1 MRQSA
6 AYVTKKTK
14 TMSWNM
20 LKVSGQLEEM
30 VKSSYNSYA
39 IVDND
44 QNSLSLSVQKF
55 YYTFNSWQILM

>member
-1 MRQSA
+1 
-6 AYVTKKTK
+6 
-14 TMSWNM
+14 MSWET
-20 LKVSGQLEEM
+20 LKVSGQLEKM